1 VVFDDLMGN
10 SDLSGDE
17 FDVSDDLESLGLD
30 GDLGDSNS
38 QNSDQSDVSDDNSV
52 NMNDSSV
59 NNQSNLICLSVLSEV
74 KDSLLNDSLKDLG
87 VFLGLLDD
95 DSDSVFLG

>member
-1 VVFDDLMGN
+1 MGNLDLSLDDL
-10 SDLSGDE
+10 DLSN
-17 FDVSDDLESLGLD
+17 DLESLGLD

-52 NMNDSSV
+52 NVNDSSV
-59 NNQSNLICLSVLSEV
+59 NNQSNLQCLSVLSEV
-74 KDSLLNDSLKDLG
+74 KDSLLDDSLKDLG

-95 DSDSVFLG
+95 NSDSVFLG